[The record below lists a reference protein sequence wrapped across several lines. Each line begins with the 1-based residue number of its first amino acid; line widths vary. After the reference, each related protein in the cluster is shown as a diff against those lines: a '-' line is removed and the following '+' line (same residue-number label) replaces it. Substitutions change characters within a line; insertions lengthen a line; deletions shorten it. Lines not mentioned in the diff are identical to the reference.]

1 MPQGGFRGAE
11 ELGTGTRSGDKPT
24 KRKPLKAD
32 ATLYRPNKG
41 GFTGFDGDQSA
52 YGRPEVSD
60 PIGLSKAQNDELN
73 ASARRSEQMAAQVAQ
88 AAAIGGNV
96 GTRANR
102 LVNAGPATPPTGPL
116 QQESATARDRLRM
129 QIANEQRALLD
140 ARRAGKMVK
149 GSEQDATS
157 LANIA
162 ALRREMAG
170 YDSAARPVQAPS
182 SPERNFMANRDVA
195 GQAAKIMQGDL
206 AAMEQRVYT
215 MPPGPAKDAEL
226 EKIRA
231 FKSKTSEQFV
241 RGNVL
246 RPEDTGPAVEGAS
259 ATGYYDA
266 LATADKQTAS
276 QVAAAS
282 RDYDRRQNVLGFT
295 KDITAKRLAE
305 EQRTKDM
312 TTAVYNAGMAGIRR
326 PEDEFKMKQDAMAAE
341 IANIQAKTG
350 VSRADAE
357 KIAAQTEVARESIS
371 PNNIDNRLKATQI
384 DAMTSEMARRNKVA
398 SGELRPQTPEEI
410 AAKREQDAYARETSG
425 VTEQGQM
432 NAMKAAS
439 DFESVSSFINSDGVA
454 GSTFTGN
461 ADGAVKAS
469 SQILNYAQ
477 SLADLARTDPQ
488 AARVAARDFYSN
500 IRLPSSGKFVPSRGA
515 GNIAANMVVG
525 LPTLGLGNVAM
536 EMAHRS
542 NAAARQRA
550 ADQMNNAIE
559 LLKQIAGQ

>member
-1 MPQGGFRGAE
+1 MPQGGYRGAE

-24 KRKPLKAD
+24 KKRLPVDRPYVAPRVNIDTGLQGDK
-32 ATLYRPNKG
+32 TLYSPDNRDDAWGLRTSQTDALNE
-41 GFTGFDGDQSA
+41 SA
-52 YGRPEVSD
+52 
-60 PIGLSKAQNDELN
+60 A
-73 ASARRSEQMAAQVAQ
+73 RSEQMAADVAKY
-88 AAAIGGNV
+88 AVLGGKV

-102 LVNAGPATPPTGPL
+102 LVNTGPATPPIGPL
-116 QQESATARDRLRM
+116 QEESTAARDRLRM

-140 ARRAGKMVK
+140 ARRAGKTVK

-162 ALRREMAG
+162 ALRREYEG
-170 YDSAARPVQAPS
+170 YSQAARPTQRPNT
-182 SPERNFMANRDVA
+182 PENNFFASREASN
-195 GQAAKIMQGDL
+195 QAAKIMQGDL

-226 EKIRA
+226 EKVRA
-231 FKSKTSEQFV
+231 FKSKTNEQFV

-246 RPEDTGPAVEGAS
+246 RPEDTGPAVPGS
-259 ATGYYDA
+259 SPTGYYDA
-266 LATADKQTAS
+266 LAEADKQTAN
-276 QVAAAS
+276 QVASAG
-282 RDYDRRQNVLGFT
+282 RDYDRRQNILGFT

-305 EQRTKDM
+305 EQRAKDM
-312 TTAVYNAGMAGIRR
+312 NTAVYNAGMAGIRR
-326 PEDEFKMKQDAMAAE
+326 PEDEFKLKQDAMTAE

-350 VSRADAE
+350 VSRAEAE
-357 KIAAQTEVARESIS
+357 RIAAQTDVARDSIS
-371 PNNIDNRLKATQI
+371 PTNPDRRLKETQI
-384 DAMTSEMARRNKVA
+384 DAMTSEIARRNKVA
-398 SGELRPQTPEEI
+398 SGELRPQTSEEI

-432 NAMKAAS
+432 NAMKAAN

-550 ADQMNNAIE
+550 ADQMNNAIA